1 LVDDD
6 TGSILFGG
14 IDTTK
19 ISGPLISLPVQVDN
33 STGLLEGFYVV
44 MTSFSISDPS
54 GRETFT
60 NQDTA
65 VFALLDS
72 GTSFLQLPLGLANVV
87 YNQVAVVQN
96 ATYGSVVP
104 CDLADVDA
112 TFTFGFGDSGGAQI
126 VVSLREFVVPLSIP
140 DGSGSPALDE
150 NGNPITFKD
159 GQQACNFGISPS
171 PGATAI
177 LGDTFLRSAYVVYNL
192 ETNEIAIAQTVFNSD
207 SSNIVEFNSDGSI
220 PDVTQ
225 TALGT
230 TATPLFGTYPPDA
243 ALPTTLVTAF
253 ASKTGSSVAVSTTAP

>member
-60 NQDTA
+60 DQDTA
-65 VFALLDS
+65 VPALLDS

-96 ATYGSVVP
+96 ATYGLVVP

-112 TFTFGFGDSGGAQI
+112 TFTFGFGGSGGAQI

-140 DGSGSPALDE
+140 DGSGSPA
-150 NGNPITFKD
+150 P
-159 GQQACNFGISPS
+159 
-171 PGATAI
+171 
-177 LGDTFLRSAYVVYNL
+177 
-192 ETNEIAIAQTVFNSD
+192 
-207 SSNIVEFNSDGSI
+207 
-220 PDVTQ
+220 
-225 TALGT
+225 
-230 TATPLFGTYPPDA
+230 
-243 ALPTTLVTAF
+243 
-253 ASKTGSSVAVSTTAP
+253 

>member
-1 LVDDD
+1 L
-6 TGSILFGG
+6 
-14 IDTTK
+14 
-19 ISGPLISLPVQVDN
+19 
-33 STGLLEGFYVV
+33 
-44 MTSFSISDPS
+44 
-54 GRETFT
+54 
-60 NQDTA
+60 
-65 VFALLDS
+65 
-72 GTSFLQLPLGLANVV
+72 SFLFPSLTGR
-87 YNQVAVVQN
+87 
-96 ATYGSVVP
+96 
-104 CDLADVDA
+104 
-112 TFTFGFGDSGGAQI
+112 GAQ
-126 VVSLREFVVPLSIP
+126 P
-140 DGSGSPALDE
+140 LDE

-230 TATPLFGTYPPDA
+230 TATPLFGTYPHDA